1 MRERAMRID
10 EIEILLRGVDNEIEQ
25 LTGKAR

>member
-10 EIEILLRGVDNEIEQ
+10 EIEILLRGVDNEIEH